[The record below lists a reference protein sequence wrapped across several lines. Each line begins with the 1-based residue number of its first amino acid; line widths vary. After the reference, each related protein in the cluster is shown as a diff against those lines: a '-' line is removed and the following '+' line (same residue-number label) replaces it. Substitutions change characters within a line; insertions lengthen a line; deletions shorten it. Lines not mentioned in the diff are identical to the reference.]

1 MKPQPTTSTDRAAAL
16 TKQHV
21 ETLLGQRGAPG
32 AKAVLQSDFTALKA
46 TVAKVATPTLLSAT
60 VSAAPSVADF
70 NAVVADLAALRAEFL
85 ALIAAISQ

>member
-1 MKPQPTTSTDRAAAL
+1 MKPQLTTSTDRAAAL

-32 AKAVLQSDFTALKA
+32 AKAVTQADLTTLQS
-46 TVAKVATPTLLSAT
+46 TVAGVKTPTLLSAT

>member
-1 MKPQPTTSTDRAAAL
+1 MKPQLQTSTDRAAAL

-32 AKAVLQSDFTALKA
+32 AKAVTQADLTTLQS
-46 TVAKVATPTLLSAT
+46 TVAGVKTPTLLSAT

>member
-1 MKPQPTTSTDRAAAL
+1 MKPAPTTSADRAAAL

-21 ETLLGQRGAPG
+21 ETLMGQRGAAG
-32 AKAVLQSDFTALKA
+32 AKAVLWSDLTALQA
-46 TVAKVATPTLLSAT
+46 TVANVATPALTSSAT
-60 VSAAPSVADF
+60 SSAPTVADF